1 MFQRNLLQPTFRGG
15 PRRGALSPLWL
26 PIAATVVVILL
37 LMGGLWRLSVRSPE
51 RVQPLRLYCAAGM
64 RVPVEQVVAR
74 YRQEYGVPVEIQ
86 YGGSNTLLNQLQV
99 NRSEDADLYLA
110 ADDAFTDKAIELGL
124 AAETLPIAY
133 TLPVMAVAPGN
144 PKRVSTVHD
153 LLREDVRVALAD
165 PDQTAIG
172 KGVRDRLS
180 RIRWGDSSLWE
191 ALSERVRAGGV
202 FKPTVNDVANDVKLG
217 AVDAG
222 IVWDSTVS
230 APEYRGSLTGIR
242 VEELAGDPDL
252 LTIAVLRSSRQRT
265 AALRFARYLT
275 ARDRGLPTFQEFGMQ
290 PVDGDVWSERPELTF
305 FCGAVNKRVVEQ
317 IVAEFSRDEGVVVN
331 TIYDGC
337 GILTSRMKAI
347 EQQRHELGFPDLYMA
362 CDRYYLEIDQVRDW
376 FQEAAY
382 VSEADLVLVVP
393 KGSTRVRTL
402 SDLVQ
407 PGVRVALGEPTQCTI
422 GVLTWNLLES
432 AGLAEAMRKKQS
444 ASGEVVVGKS
454 SSALLVPDVVTG
466 HVDAVI
472 AYVTDTL
479 TNRERVEVLP
489 LHVENSVAIQPL
501 SIARTSPYK
510 YLARRLFRR
519 IAESREAFETAGFR
533 YRGLGETAEGTAP
546 SRSLSRP

>member
-1 MFQRNLLQPTFRGG
+1 MSPRKFLVSPLGG
-15 PRRGALSPLWL
+15 AARRGALSPLWL
-26 PIAATVVVILL
+26 PIAATMVVIVLL
-37 LMGGLWRLSVRSPE
+37 VGALWRLSVPPRE
-51 RVQPLRLYCAAGM
+51 TARPLRLYCAAGM
-64 RVPVEQVVAR
+64 RVPVEQIIAR
-74 YRQEYGVPVEIQ
+74 YRQEYGVPIEIQ

-110 ADDAFTDKAIELGL
+110 ADDFFTEKARELGL
-124 AAETLPIAY
+124 AAETMPIAY
-133 TLPVMAVAPGN
+133 TLPVVAVPSGN
-144 PKRVSTVHD
+144 PRHIGTIHD

-165 PDQTAIG
+165 PDQAAIG
-172 KGVRDRLS
+172 QGVRDRLQ
-180 RIRWGDSSLWE
+180 RLHEGESSLWE
-191 ALSERVRAGGV
+191 VLAERVRTSGV

-222 IVWDSTVS
+222 IVWDSTVA
-230 APEYRGSLTGIR
+230 APEYQGSLEGIR
-242 VEELAGDPDL
+242 VEELAGEPDL

-275 ARDRGLPTFQEFGMQ
+275 ARDRGLRVFADFGMQ
-290 PVDGDVWSERPELTF
+290 PVEGDLWSERPELTF
-305 FCGAVNKRVVEQ
+305 FCGAVNKRVVER
-317 IVAEFSRDEGVVVN
+317 IVADFSREEGVVVN

-347 EQQRHELGFPDLYMA
+347 DQQRHELGFPDLYMA

-432 AGLAEAMRKKQS
+432 AGLADAMRKKQGEP
-444 ASGEVVVGKS
+444 GEVVVGKS

-479 TNRERVEVLP
+479 THREQVEVLP

-519 IAESREAFETAGFR
+519 IAESQEAFETAGFR
-533 YRGLGETAEGTAP
+533 YRGLGRGEAGASPPEPFRGP
-546 SRSLSRP
+546 